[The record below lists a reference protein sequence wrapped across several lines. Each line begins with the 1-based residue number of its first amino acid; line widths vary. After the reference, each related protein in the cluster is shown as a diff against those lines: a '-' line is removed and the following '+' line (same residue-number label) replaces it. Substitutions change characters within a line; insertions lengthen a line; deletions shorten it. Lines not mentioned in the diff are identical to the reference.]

1 MRIDKFTWCVRL
13 TKTRA
18 IAAES
23 ISKGKVKLNEQG
35 VKSSREVKVGDEIS
49 FQKHNAIF
57 KYRVLLI
64 PKSRLGAKL
73 VLDYLTDVTSAEEVE
88 RYRLY
93 QANQSSYKQNGMGK
107 PSTKDRRDLRK
118 FFGED

>member
-18 IAAES
+18 IAAEC
-23 ISKGKVKLNEQG
+23 ISKGKVKLNGQV
-35 VKSSREVKVGDEIS
+35 VKASREVKVGDEIS

-57 KYRVLLI
+57 QYEVLLI
-64 PKSRLGAKL
+64 PKNRLGAKL
-73 VLDYLTDVTSAEEVE
+73 VPDHLNDVTTTEEVE
-88 RYRLY
+88 KYRLY
-93 QANQSSYKQNGMGK
+93 QANQSTYRQNGMGK

-118 FFGED
+118 FLGED

>member
-23 ISKGKVKLNEQG
+23 VSKGKVKLNDQT
-35 VKSSREVKVGDEIS
+35 VKSSKEVLEGDVIS

-57 KYRVLLI
+57 QYEVLSI

-73 VLDYLTDVTSAEEVE
+73 VSEYLTDTTAPEEVE
-88 RYRLY
+88 KFRVY
-93 QANQSSYKQNGMGK
+93 QANQSTYRENGKGK
-107 PSTKDRRDLRK
+107 PSTKNRRDLRK
-118 FFGED
+118 FLGED

>member
-23 ISKGKVKLNEQG
+23 ISKGKVKLNGQG
-35 VKSSREVKVGDEIS
+35 VKASREVKVGDEIS

-57 KYRVLLI
+57 QYEVLLI
-64 PKSRLGAKL
+64 PKNRLGAKL
-73 VLDYLTDVTSAEEVE
+73 VPDHLSDVTTTEEVE
-88 RYRLY
+88 KYRVY
-93 QANQSSYKQNGMGK
+93 QANQSTYRQNGMGK

-118 FFGED
+118 FLGED